1 MNDEKIRN
9 YMKLRTQ
16 LSAIRSKLVE
26 INKSYDDIYINEAKS
41 ILVDGKVVEE
51 ENVILINAELVN
63 ETKEID
69 KLVSLVTTNMY
80 K

>member
-16 LSAIRSKLVE
+16 LDGIKIKLLDIDNCFDE
-26 INKSYDDIYINEAKS
+26 IYMREIKS
-41 ILVDGKVVEE
+41 LVIDGKVVEE
-51 ENVILINAELVN
+51 DNIRLINDGIVN
-63 ETKEID
+63 EIKEID
-69 KLVSLVTTNMY
+69 KLVSLVATNMY

>member
-16 LSAIRSKLVE
+16 LGSIRAKLVE
-26 INKSYDDIYINEAKS
+26 TNNSFDDIYTNEAKS
-41 ILVDGKVVEE
+41 MLVDGKVIEE
-51 ENVILINAELVN
+51 DNIRLINDDISKEV
-63 ETKEID
+63 KEID

>member
-16 LSAIRSKLVE
+16 LGAIRTKLVE
-26 INKSYDDIYINEAKS
+26 TNKMFDDIYISEANSLK
-41 ILVDGKVVEE
+41 IDGKVVEE
-51 ENVILINAELVN
+51 ENIKLIDKGVTN
-63 ETKEID
+63 EIKEID
-69 KLVSLVTTNMY
+69 KLVALVTTNMY